1 MRPHTSFLPPSLEY
15 ARAKTGQQECRGAV
29 LRLPDPRGPS
39 VELAVG
45 VATHQA
51 TSVEIL
57 P

>member
-1 MRPHTSFLPPSLEY
+1 MKPHTSFLPPSLEH
-15 ARAKTGQQECRGAV
+15 ARGNTGQNGCRGTV
-29 LRLPDPRGPS
+29 LRLPGPRGPS
-39 VELAVG
+39 VELADG

>member
-1 MRPHTSFLPPSLEY
+1 MRPRTSFLPPSLEY

>member
-1 MRPHTSFLPPSLEY
+1 MRPRASFLPPSLEY
-15 ARAKTGQQECRGAV
+15 ARGNTGQHECRGVV